1 MRPPGHGAA
10 ARPRHRPHRRHRPT
24 GATLTT
30 IVCPI
35 IPSVL
40 IATSREVAQAI
51 HAAHGDLQKWSSW
64 TLPGDVMTE
73 WALPGADAPL
83 LRQRTTYEWAQ
94 DATGLYR
101 TNEKHE
107 QWLIVVA
114 AERIDNA

>member
-1 MRPPGHGAA
+1 MPDQTAP
-10 ARPRHRPHRRHRPT
+10 
-24 GATLTT
+24 

-40 IATSREVAQAI
+40 IATSLEVAQAI

-94 DATGLYR
+94 DAKGLYR

-107 QWLIVVA
+107 QWLIAVVSVKG
-114 AERIDNA
+114 EDE